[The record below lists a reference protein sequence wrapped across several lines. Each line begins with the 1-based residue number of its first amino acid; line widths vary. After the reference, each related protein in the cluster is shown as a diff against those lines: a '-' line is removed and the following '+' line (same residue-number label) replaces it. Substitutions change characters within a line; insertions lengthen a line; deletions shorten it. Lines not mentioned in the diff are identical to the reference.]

1 MRKPPTG
8 RAALARAFN
17 TALLALALV
26 AAYAAGMAKGSG
38 TEPHAAQAVGHVVR
52 VAASCPPASA
62 PAMPGYAHSR
72 SIDAPT
78 GPIPLAPPFQR
89 ERAAR
94 DPGRT

>member
-38 TEPHAAQAVGHVVR
+38 TEPHAAQAAARAVR
-52 VAASCPPASA
+52 IAASCPPASA

-72 SIDAPT
+72 SIGAPT
-78 GPIPLAPPFQR
+78 GPIPLAPPFD
-89 ERAAR
+89 RAAQAPR
-94 DPGRT
+94 RT